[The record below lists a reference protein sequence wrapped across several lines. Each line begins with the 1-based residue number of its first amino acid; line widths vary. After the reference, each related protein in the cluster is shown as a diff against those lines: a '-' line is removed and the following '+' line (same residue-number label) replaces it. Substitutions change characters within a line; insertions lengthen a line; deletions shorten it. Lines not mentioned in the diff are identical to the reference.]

1 MTGKMKYDQAVN
13 YDTLDLFKRACQVAA
28 SGTTPNLARHGFT
41 EAPSIRGESVYLMET
56 ANEYLAHVEEALGTK
71 TIVADAIYKLTGKS
85 YYRNVAIDDVS
96 TIVNDLCVCGA
107 LPISVAMYAAVGDG
121 AYFEDKTR
129 REDLAS
135 GFAEG
140 CQLAGAT
147 WSGGETQT
155 LRDII
160 KPDAMI
166 LGGSAIGR
174 IAPKSLRIPCVIH
187 DGDDIVLFAS
197 SGVHTN
203 GLTMCRS
210 VASKLPQGY
219 LTPLSDG
226 QTYGEAL
233 LAPSVIYTRFIADCQ
248 DQNIPIH
255 YAVHVTGHGW
265 RKLMR
270 LNEAFV
276 YRIHYVPPAQA
287 VFKTL
292 METESLDLYEAYA
305 TFNMGVG
312 FAVFVS
318 PSDTPRILKTAQAA
332 GLTAWHAGK
341 VSKENGRKAVEITPL
356 KIAYEAETL
365 NIRA

>member
-1 MTGKMKYDQAVN
+1 MTGKMKYDQTVN

-28 SGTTPNLARHGFT
+28 AQTTPNLTRHGIK
-41 EAPSIRGESVYLMET
+41 EAPSIRGESVYLFET
-56 ANEYLAHVEEALGTK
+56 ENEYLAHVEEALGTK
-71 TIVADAIYKLTGKS
+71 TVVADALYKLTGKS

-107 LPISVAMYAAVGDG
+107 LPVSVAMYAAVGDG
-121 AYFEDKTR
+121 AYFADDTR
-129 REDLAS
+129 RNDLAQ

-160 KPDAMI
+160 KPDALI

-174 IAPKSLRIPCVIH
+174 ISPKNLRIPCVVN
-187 DGDDIVLFAS
+187 DGDDIILFAS

-210 VASKLPQGY
+210 VAQKLPQGY
-219 LTPLSDG
+219 LTPLADG
-226 QTYGEAL
+226 QTYGQAL

-248 DQNIPIH
+248 AQGISIN

-270 LNEAFV
+270 LSEPFV
-276 YRIHYVPPAQA
+276 YKLHFVPPAQQ

-292 METESLDLYEAYA
+292 MDTENLDLYEAYG

-312 FAVFVS
+312 FAVYVS
-318 PSDTPRILKTAQAA
+318 PSDTQRILKTAQA
-332 GLTAWHAGK
+332 GGFTAWHAGK
-341 VSKENGRKAVEITPL
+341 VHKEGGRKAVEITPL
-356 KIAYEAETL
+356 KITYEADTL
-365 NIRA
+365 NIRN